1 MFTSPPR
8 KSDGHEK
15 WIDFAA
21 QFWHCKCVCSLSQKA
36 FTATYRKWCK
46 RNGYNF
52 SQSKAED
59 ICIESLGHIN
69 IMPMN
74 DTTKFLITQ
83 ATTQIS
89 AISESISVIAK
100 EMKSLAASLP
110 EYSVVM

>member
-1 MFTSPPR
+1 
-8 KSDGHEK
+8 
-15 WIDFAA
+15 
-21 QFWHCKCVCSLSQKA
+21 
-36 FTATYRKWCK
+36 
-46 RNGYNF
+46 
-52 SQSKAED
+52 
-59 ICIESLGHIN
+59 
-69 IMPMN
+69 MN